1 MNNARVCLFDSKV
14 SIIASPML
22 HLGKWSTYFNDM
34 KTLDGYNNNDEMID
48 ISSHNTLFMT
58 VKIYNICFMV
68 NELGNTI
75 LLKNLRLEIKKLQEL
90 NLNRAA

>member
-1 MNNARVCLFDSKV
+1 MT
-14 SIIASPML
+14 
-22 HLGKWSTYFNDM
+22 W

>member
-1 MNNARVCLFDSKV
+1 MT
-14 SIIASPML
+14 
-22 HLGKWSTYFNDM
+22 W

-48 ISSHNTLFMT
+48 ISSHNILFMT

>member
-1 MNNARVCLFDSKV
+1 MT
-14 SIIASPML
+14 
-22 HLGKWSTYFNDM
+22 W

-48 ISSHNTLFMT
+48 TSSHNTLFMT

>member
-1 MNNARVCLFDSKV
+1 MT
-14 SIIASPML
+14 
-22 HLGKWSTYFNDM
+22 W

-58 VKIYNICFMV
+58 IKIYNICFMV

>member
-1 MNNARVCLFDSKV
+1 MT
-14 SIIASPML
+14 
-22 HLGKWSTYFNDM
+22 W

-48 ISSHNTLFMT
+48 ISSHNTLLMT

>member
-1 MNNARVCLFDSKV
+1 MT
-14 SIIASPML
+14 
-22 HLGKWSTYFNDM
+22 W

-58 VKIYNICFMV
+58 VKIYNIYFMV

>member
-1 MNNARVCLFDSKV
+1 
-14 SIIASPML
+14 
-22 HLGKWSTYFNDM
+22 
-34 KTLDGYNNNDEMID
+34 
-48 ISSHNTLFMT
+48 
-58 VKIYNICFMV
+58 MV

>member
-1 MNNARVCLFDSKV
+1 MT
-14 SIIASPML
+14 
-22 HLGKWSTYFNDM
+22 W

-68 NELGNTI
+68 DELGNTI
-75 LLKNLRLEIKKLQEL
+75 FLKNLRLEIKKLQEL

>member
-1 MNNARVCLFDSKV
+1 MT
-14 SIIASPML
+14 
-22 HLGKWSTYFNDM
+22 W

-58 VKIYNICFMV
+58 VKIYNICFTV

-75 LLKNLRLEIKKLQEL
+75 LLKNLRLEIKKLREM

>member
-1 MNNARVCLFDSKV
+1 MT
-14 SIIASPML
+14 
-22 HLGKWSTYFNDM
+22 W

-58 VKIYNICFMV
+58 IKIYNICFMV

-75 LLKNLRLEIKKLQEL
+75 LLKNLRLEIKKLQEF

>member
-1 MNNARVCLFDSKV
+1 MT
-14 SIIASPML
+14 
-22 HLGKWSTYFNDM
+22 W

-68 NELGNTI
+68 DELGNTI

>member
-1 MNNARVCLFDSKV
+1 MT
-14 SIIASPML
+14 
-22 HLGKWSTYFNDM
+22 W
-34 KTLDGYNNNDEMID
+34 KTPDGYNNNDEMID

>member
-1 MNNARVCLFDSKV
+1 M
-14 SIIASPML
+14 I
-22 HLGKWSTYFNDM
+22 W

>member
-1 MNNARVCLFDSKV
+1 MT
-14 SIIASPML
+14 
-22 HLGKWSTYFNDM
+22 W

-75 LLKNLRLEIKKLQEL
+75 LLKNLRLEIKKLREM

>member
-1 MNNARVCLFDSKV
+1 
-14 SIIASPML
+14 
-22 HLGKWSTYFNDM
+22 
-34 KTLDGYNNNDEMID
+34 MID

-58 VKIYNICFMV
+58 VKIYNICLMV

>member
-1 MNNARVCLFDSKV
+1 MT
-14 SIIASPML
+14 
-22 HLGKWSTYFNDM
+22 W

-58 VKIYNICFMV
+58 VKIYNICFIV

>member
-1 MNNARVCLFDSKV
+1 MT
-14 SIIASPML
+14 
-22 HLGKWSTYFNDM
+22 W

-75 LLKNLRLEIKKLQEL
+75 LLKNLWLEIKKLQEL

>member
-1 MNNARVCLFDSKV
+1 MT
-14 SIIASPML
+14 
-22 HLGKWSTYFNDM
+22 W
-34 KTLDGYNNNDEMID
+34 KTLDGYNNNDEMVD

>member
-1 MNNARVCLFDSKV
+1 MT
-14 SIIASPML
+14 
-22 HLGKWSTYFNDM
+22 W

-68 NELGNTI
+68 NELENTI

>member
-1 MNNARVCLFDSKV
+1 MT
-14 SIIASPML
+14 
-22 HLGKWSTYFNDM
+22 W

-75 LLKNLRLEIKKLQEL
+75 LLKNLRLEIKKLQEF

>member
-1 MNNARVCLFDSKV
+1 MT
-14 SIIASPML
+14 
-22 HLGKWSTYFNDM
+22 W

-75 LLKNLRLEIKKLQEL
+75 LLKNLRLEIKKLREL

>member
-1 MNNARVCLFDSKV
+1 MT
-14 SIIASPML
+14 
-22 HLGKWSTYFNDM
+22 W
-34 KTLDGYNNNDEMID
+34 KTPDGYNNNDEMID

-58 VKIYNICFMV
+58 IKIYNICFMV

>member
-1 MNNARVCLFDSKV
+1 MTWKS
-14 SIIASPML
+14 
-22 HLGKWSTYFNDM
+22 
-34 KTLDGYNNNDEMID
+34 LDGYNNNDEMID

-58 VKIYNICFMV
+58 IKIYNICFMV

>member
-1 MNNARVCLFDSKV
+1 M
-14 SIIASPML
+14 I
-22 HLGKWSTYFNDM
+22 W

-58 VKIYNICFMV
+58 VKIYNICLMV

>member
-1 MNNARVCLFDSKV
+1 MT
-14 SIIASPML
+14 
-22 HLGKWSTYFNDM
+22 W

-58 VKIYNICFMV
+58 VKIYNICLMV